1 MGKLKVI
8 GSLSGSLSGSS
19 SRFVG
24 FGVILLILS
33 GCATQFSQPTSA
45 ACLEFL
51 ELAVASESSED
62 TVESSESPATEHL
75 DCTIGPNDR
84 YAMSLFGQY
93 HLQEAKSEEDYK
105 AAARFLK
112 AAAMPSSG
120 YSQIYVAGFGSVP
133 ASVQSIKTGPTTS
146 GDSQAQYL
154 LGWIYANGL
163 TGKFKE
169 GKARKWLKRA
179 ASQGHGEAISLLQTL
194 TTQEG

>member
-1 MGKLKVI
+1 M
-8 GSLSGSLSGSS
+8 
-19 SRFVG
+19 
-24 FGVILLILS
+24 
-33 GCATQFSQPTSA
+33 
-45 ACLEFL
+45 
-51 ELAVASESSED
+51 AVASDSTKNTAEASEGA
-62 TVESSESPATEHL
+62 TTEHL

-84 YAMSLFGQY
+84 YAMSLFAQY
-93 HLQEAKSEEDYK
+93 HLQEAKTEEDYK

-112 AAAMPSSG
+112 TAAMPSSG
-120 YSQIYVAGFGSVP
+120 YSQIYVPGFGSVP

-163 TGKFKE
+163 TGKVKE

-194 TTQEG
+194 ETQEG